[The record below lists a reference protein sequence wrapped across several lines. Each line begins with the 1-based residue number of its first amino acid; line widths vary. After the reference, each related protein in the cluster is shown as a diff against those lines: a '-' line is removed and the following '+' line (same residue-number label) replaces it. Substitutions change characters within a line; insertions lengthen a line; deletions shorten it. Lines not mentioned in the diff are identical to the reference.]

1 MLCENCKKNVATT
14 YFKQT
19 VNGKTTEIFLCDECA
34 AKLGLDSGIK
44 SFGLGLSSMLPE
56 LFSREK
62 DIAELRCPV
71 CGTLYSSGGKDG
83 MVGCDKCYDTFASR
97 LDPVIKRMHGSRK
110 HVGKTPQSFAAKPE
124 GKLDQLKRELKL
136 AIEKEDFESAA
147 KLRDQIKSM
156 EQQGG
161 VQ

>member
-56 LFSREK
+56 LFSRET

-71 CGTLYSSGGKDG
+71 CGTVYSSVGKDG
-83 MVGCDKCYDTFASR
+83 MVG
-97 LDPVIKRMHGSRK
+97 
-110 HVGKTPQSFAAKPE
+110 
-124 GKLDQLKRELKL
+124 
-136 AIEKEDFESAA
+136 
-147 KLRDQIKSM
+147 
-156 EQQGG
+156 
-161 VQ
+161 